1 MGMSKKMPFR
11 TDLAIELKSKIYG
24 EIAGVKH
31 SEKRIENI
39 TVSKTEI
46 ITKEGAEKM
55 GKPIG
60 KYLTAEF
67 PDIIKIADFEP
78 LKNTIKESLFYMLK
92 KPEKVLVVGL
102 GNDEITADSIGP
114 ITVKNI
120 LATRHIAGEF
130 AENIGLKGL
139 KNVAL
144 LTPNVLGKTGIES
157 YEIIESVVRKI
168 RPSCVIVIDALAAGS
183 ITRLFRTIQFSSTGI
198 TPGSGVKNSRK
209 ELSKN
214 TLGVPVVG
222 VGIPTVV
229 EADILAFELSEKEP
243 PEASDMI
250 VTPKDCD
257 LLNHKM
263 SEVLA
268 SALNEF
274 LQPEIDPEIL
284 EQLV

>member
-1 MGMSKKMPFR
+1 MSFR
-11 TDLAIELKSKIYG
+11 TDLAIELRSKIFG
-24 EIAGVKH
+24 DIKGVNH
-31 SEKRIENI
+31 HEKEFDKIKI
-39 TVSKTEI
+39 SKTEI
-46 ITKEGAEKM
+46 VTEEGAQTL

-67 PDIIKIADFEP
+67 PDIIKTADFSP
-78 LKNTIKESLFYMLK
+78 LKQAIKDSLFYIVR

-102 GNDEITADSIGP
+102 GNNEITADSIGP
-114 ITVKNI
+114 ATVSKL

-139 KNVAL
+139 KSVAV

-157 YEIIESVVRKI
+157 YEIVESVVNKI
-168 RPSCVIVIDALAAGS
+168 KPSAVLVIDALAAGS
-183 ITRLFRTIQFSSTGI
+183 ITRLFKTIQFSSTGI

-209 ELSKN
+209 ELSEKN
-214 TLGVPVVG
+214 LGVPVIG
-222 VGIPTVV
+222 IGIPTVV
-229 EADILAFELSEKEP
+229 EADLLAFELSEKEP
-243 PEASDMI
+243 TETSDMI

-263 SEVLA
+263 SEILA

>member
-1 MGMSKKMPFR
+1 MSFR
-11 TDLAIELKSKIYG
+11 TDLAIELRSKIFG
-24 EIAGVKH
+24 DINGVNH
-31 SEKRIENI
+31 HEKEFDKIKI
-39 TVSKTEI
+39 SKTEI
-46 ITKEGAEKM
+46 VTEEGAQTL

-67 PDIIKIADFEP
+67 PDIIKTADFSP
-78 LKNTIKESLFYMLK
+78 LKQAIKDSLFYIVR

-102 GNDEITADSIGP
+102 GNNEITADSIGP
-114 ITVKNI
+114 ATVSKL

-139 KNVAL
+139 KSVAV

-157 YEIIESVVRKI
+157 YEIVESVVRKI
-168 RPSCVIVIDALAAGS
+168 KPSCVLVIDALAAGS
-183 ITRLFRTIQFSSTGI
+183 ITRLFKTIQFSSTGI

-209 ELSKN
+209 ELSEKN
-214 TLGVPVVG
+214 LGVPVIG
-222 VGIPTVV
+222 IGIPTVV
-229 EADILAFELSEKEP
+229 EADLLAFELSEKEP
-243 PEASDMI
+243 SETSDMI

-263 SEVLA
+263 SEILA